1 MQSSKILR
9 PFLII
14 LAVALVFVLTFFI
27 LTLFIGKKEPQ
38 PAIDVTG
45 VEADGQT
52 LYSLSENFG
61 KKGVA
66 LVFFE
71 LEHRHSQEVLQRIVP
86 KAKELGVEVVAVCVS
101 DGTIQE
107 SLARMKELEMPVAEH
122 TLFDLQGEMAKK
134 YNVTAP
140 PCTYFI
146 DKNGMM
152 VDAYLG
158 TISEKSAVAELK
170 EILG

>member
-1 MQSSKILR
+1 MNSSRILR
-9 PFLII
+9 PFLIV
-14 LAVALVFVLTFFI
+14 LGVALVFILTFFI
-27 LTLFIGKKEPQ
+27 LSLFIGDKEPQ
-38 PAIDVTG
+38 PAIDIVG
-45 VEADGQT
+45 VEKDGAT

-71 LEHRHSQEVLQRIVP
+71 LEHRHSQEVMQRMVP

-101 DGTIQE
+101 DLSIKE
-107 SLARMKELEMPVAEH
+107 SLQKMEALKMPLAEH

-134 YNVTAP
+134 YNVSTA

-158 TISEKSAVAELK
+158 TISEDSIEKELK
-170 EILG
+170 AIA